1 MNKIITERLKLFQM
15 KDLKRTH
22 YSTQLSADNIGERVC
37 VMGWV
42 QKMRNLGSIIFIDL
56 RDRSGIIQLAL
67 GDHSDREVF
76 ERAAKLKS
84 EFVIGVLGNVKSRG
98 ADINKD
104 KKTGEI
110 EIDVD
115 DIIIYG
121 EAVTPPFEIDD
132 QQNVNEE
139 LRLKYRYLD
148 LRRPSLTSN
157 IIFRHNVQRLTREY
171 FYDNGFIDI
180 ETPNLIKP
188 TPEGARDYLV
198 PSRVHKGKFYVLPQ
212 SPQIYKQILMV
223 AGFDRYIQLAKCYRD
238 EDLRAD
244 RQPEFTQVD
253 LEMSFVDEDEIF
265 EIIEGYMKTL
275 FSKLICVDIETPIA
289 KMSYDECMSKYGT
302 DKPDLRYGYE
312 IYDLTNIAKSSSFR
326 LFSEANAVKGI
337 KIDEDFSRKEIDSL
351 TEYVKTYKAKGLA
364 WYKNTAPPTSSY
376 AKFLTDEENKKIFDQ
391 FELGPNE
398 TIFIIADTD
407 PDVVAT
413 ALGALRCEIAK
424 RKNKIPKDV
433 FKLLWVTDFPM
444 FEYGEDDGRWYAKHH
459 PFTQPNPDE
468 LDKYLESDPS
478 KIHARAYDLVINGWE
493 AGGGSIRINKPE
505 MQQRI
510 LKFLGYEEEVAKERF
525 GFLMDSYKYG
535 APQHG
540 GIAFGLERLVCLLLG
555 LTNIRDV
562 IAFPKVQNASELMSG
577 APSFADEK
585 ALEELGI
592 AVIKQKE

>member
-1 MNKIITERLKLFQM
+1 M

-22 YSTQLSADNIGERVC
+22 YSTQLSAGNIGEPVC

-42 QKMRNLGSIIFIDL
+42 QKSRNLGSIIFVDL
-56 RDRSGIIQLAL
+56 RDRTGIIQLAL
-67 GDHSDREVF
+67 GEHSDRDVF
-76 ERAAKLKS
+76 EKAAKLKS
-84 EFVIGVLGNVKSRG
+84 EFVIGASGTVKSRG
-98 ADINKD
+98 ADTNKD

-110 EIDVD
+110 EIDVS
-115 DIIIYG
+115 DIVIYS

-132 QQNVNEE
+132 NQNVNEE

-148 LRRPSLTSN
+148 LRRPFLTSN

-198 PSRVHKGKFYVLPQ
+198 PSRVHNGKFYVLPQ

-223 AGFDRYIQLAKCYRD
+223 AGFDRYFQIARCYRD

-244 RQPEFTQVD
+244 RQPEFSQID
-253 LEMSFVDEDEIF
+253 LEMSFVDEEEIF

-275 FSKLICVDIETPIA
+275 FGTLAGAGIETPIVR
-289 KMSYDECMSKYGT
+289 MSYDECMEKYGT

-312 IYDLTNIAKSSSFR
+312 FVDLTGAVKECSFNVFGEAAKSGG
-326 LFSEANAVKGI
+326 AVKGI
-337 KIDEDFSRKEIDSL
+337 KIDGDFSRKEIDSL
-351 TEYVKTYKAKGLA
+351 AEYVKTYRAKGLA
-364 WYKNTAPPTSSY
+364 WYKNSEVPASSY
-376 AKFLTDEENKKIFDQ
+376 SKFLTDRENQKIFDLFRLQ
-391 FELGPNE
+391 PGE
-398 TIFIIADTD
+398 TIFIISD
-407 PDVVAT
+407 PNPEIT
-413 ALGALRCEIAK
+413 AVSLGALRCEIAR
-424 RKNKIPKDV
+424 RKNKIPKNV
-433 FKLLWVTDFPM
+433 FKLLWVTEFPM
-444 FEYGEDDGRWYAKHH
+444 FEYSEDEGRWHAKHH
-459 PFTQPNPDE
+459 PFTQPNPE
-468 LDKYLESDPS
+468 EFEKYLDSDPG

-493 AGGGSIRINKPE
+493 AGGGSIRICNPE
-505 MQQRI
+505 MQRRI
-510 LKFLGYEEEVAKERF
+510 LEFLGYDKEAAKERF

-540 GIAFGLERLVCLLLG
+540 GLAFGLERLTCLLLG
-555 LTNIRDV
+555 LGNIRDV

-577 APSFADEK
+577 APSFADGK

-592 AVIKQKE
+592 AVKEKK

>member
-1 MNKIITERLKLFQM
+1 M
-15 KDLKRTH
+15 KNLKRTH
-22 YSTQLSADNIGERVC
+22 YNTNLSVDNIGETVC

-42 QKMRNLGSIIFIDL
+42 QKQRNLGSIIFIDL

-76 ERAAKLKS
+76 ETAAKLRG
-84 EFVIGVLGNVKSRG
+84 EFVIGAVGVVKSRG
-98 ADINKD
+98 ADANKD
-104 KKTGEI
+104 RKTGAI
-110 EIDVD
+110 EIDVNN
-115 DIIIYG
+115 IVIYG
-121 EAVTPPFEIDD
+121 EAITPPFEIEDD
-132 QQNVNEE
+132 INVNEE

-148 LRRPSLTSN
+148 LRRPSLNSN
-157 IIFRHNVQRLTREY
+157 IIFRHNLQRVTRDY

-198 PSRVHKGKFYVLPQ
+198 PSRVHNGKFYVLPQ

-244 RQPEFTQVD
+244 RQPEFTQID
-253 LEMSFVDEDEIF
+253 LEISFVDEDEIF
-265 EIIEGYMKTL
+265 EIVEGYMGVL
-275 FSKLICVDIETPIA
+275 FKKMLDVNIEMPFLR
-289 KMSYDECMSKYGT
+289 MSYDECMNKYGS
-302 DKPDLRYGYE
+302 DKPDLRFGYE
-312 IYDLTNIAKSSSFR
+312 FVDLTDAVKDCSFKV
-326 LFSEANAVKGI
+326 FSEAAENGGKVKGI
-337 KIDEDFSRKEIDSL
+337 KIDEDFSRKEIDAL

-364 WYKNTAPPTSSY
+364 WYKNSETPTSSY
-376 AKFLTDEENKKIFDQ
+376 SKFLTEEENKKILDLFDVKPG
-391 FELGPNE
+391 EV
-398 TIFIIADTD
+398 IFIISDAN
-407 PDVVAT
+407 PDVVANS
-413 ALGALRCEIAK
+413 LGSLRCEIAK
-424 RKNKIPKDV
+424 RKNKIPKNV

-459 PFTQPNPDE
+459 PFTQPKPDE
-468 LDKYLESDPS
+468 FEKYLDSDPS

-493 AGGGSIRINKPE
+493 AGGGSIRINNPE
-505 MQQRI
+505 MQRRV

-525 GFLMDSYKYG
+525 GFLLESYKYG

-540 GIAFGLERLVCLLLG
+540 GLAFGVERLTCLLLG

-592 AVIKQKE
+592 AVKEKK

>member
-1 MNKIITERLKLFQM
+1 M

-22 YSTQLSADNIGERVC
+22 YNTDLSEGNIGETVC

-42 QKMRNLGSIIFIDL
+42 QKARNLGSIIFVDL
-56 RDRSGIIQLAL
+56 RDRTGIIQLAL
-67 GDHSDREVF
+67 GDHTDRAVF
-76 ERAAKLKS
+76 ETAARLKS
-84 EFVIGVLGNVKSRG
+84 EFVIGAAGTVKSRG
-98 ADINKD
+98 ADANKD
-104 KKTGEI
+104 KKTGAI

-115 DIIIYG
+115 KIVIYG
-121 EAVTPPFEIDD
+121 EAITPPFEIEDD
-132 QQNVNEE
+132 QNVNEE

-157 IIFRHNVQRLTREY
+157 IIFRHNVQKVTREY

-198 PSRVHKGKFYVLPQ
+198 PSRVHQGKFYVLPQ

-223 AGFDRYIQLAKCYRD
+223 AGFDRYFQIAKCYRD
-238 EDLRAD
+238 EDLRSD
-244 RQPEFTQVD
+244 RQPEFSQID

-265 EIIEGYMKTL
+265 GVIEGYMKTL
-275 FSKLICVDIETPIA
+275 FGKLIGVDIETPIA
-289 KMSYDECMSKYGT
+289 KMSYDECMDKYGS
-302 DKPDLRYGYE
+302 DKPDLRFGYE
-312 IYDLTNIAKSSSFR
+312 FVDLTEIAKGTSFKV
-326 LFSEANAVKGI
+326 FSEAAAIKGI
-337 KIDEDFSRKEIDSL
+337 KIDEDFSRKEIDAL
-351 TEYVKTYKAKGLA
+351 AEYVKTYKAKGLA
-364 WYKNTAPPTSSY
+364 WYKNSETPSSSY
-376 AKFLTDEENKKIFDQ
+376 SKFLTEEENKKILDMFD
-391 FELGPNE
+391 LKAGE
-398 TIFIIADTD
+398 TIFIVSDANPEIVADS
-407 PDVVAT
+407 
-413 ALGALRCEIAK
+413 LGALRCEIAK
-424 RKNKIPKDV
+424 RKNKIPKNV

-444 FEYGEDDGRWYAKHH
+444 FEYSEDDGRWYAKHH
-459 PFTQPNPDE
+459 PFTQPKPDE
-468 LDKYLESDPS
+468 FAKYIDSNPG

-493 AGGGSIRINKPE
+493 AGGGSIRINNPA

-510 LKFLGYEEEVAKERF
+510 LEFLGYEEEVAKERF
-525 GFLMDSYKYG
+525 GFLLDSYRYG

-540 GIAFGLERLVCLLLG
+540 GLAFGVERLTCLLLG

-592 AVIKQKE
+592 MIKERKDNK